1 MVDQED
7 IMLLIQNKLYVVIE
21 RLVFSHCEFLY
32 VEHESVAELVDD
44 SRLVNKLSNSR
55 VAHQIAKLTGGNT
68 TNSSSE
74 FDIEDNMQDATPD
87 EYEGGDG

>member
-1 MVDQED
+1 
-7 IMLLIQNKLYVVIE
+7 
-21 RLVFSHCEFLY
+21 
-32 VEHESVAELVDD
+32 VAELVDD

-74 FDIEDNMQDATPD
+74 FEIEEDMQDETPD
-87 EYEGGDG
+87 EYEGGDGQ